1 MLYDDI
7 VSALGKAVKDPGYR
21 DKLLKDPNGTL
32 KAEGADL
39 GNSVTT
45 LEWVESTNCLNVH
58 VASSAAISAPSAHPA
73 PVTRVRRASPPATAS
88 VATPSVT

>member
-1 MLYDDI
+1 MVSSHSHCEVIDMLYDDI

-58 VASSAAISAPSAHPA
+58 VANGGANWSGAVLLKIEK
-73 PVTRVRRASPPATAS
+73 
-88 VATPSVT
+88 

>member
-1 MLYDDI
+1 MVSSHSHCEVIDMLYDDI

-45 LEWVESTNCLNVH
+45 SNGSNR
-58 VASSAAISAPSAHPA
+58 P
-73 PVTRVRRASPPATAS
+73 TA
-88 VATPSVT
+88 